1 MNTGNQNYDLS
12 LLQRIRKGNDLLAKE
27 ELVVKYLPMVK
38 HIVRNQMANY
48 LEFDDLAQEGLIG
61 LLRAIEEYDDQK
73 YDIKFSTFA
82 YICILRKVFN
92 AIKQYYSSKNKIL
105 NNALSLYASG
115 GPEESRALIDL
126 LGMEHSDPL
135 EIVEGQWV
143 GERLDAVL
151 HVHLSRVEYAVMS
164 MILSGMSSGEIQ
176 DELGLDAKIIDNAR
190 TRARLKLRRL
200 MEQYGSLLDPQLP
213 MKVRKRVD
221 LAMTLQAKQ
230 DV

>member
-1 MNTGNQNYDLS
+1 MKSGNQSYDLS

-38 HIVRNQMANY
+38 HIVRNQMSSC

-105 NNALSLYASG
+105 NNALSLYASN
-115 GPEESRALIDL
+115 GPEESRTLIDL
-126 LGMEHSDPL
+126 LGMDHSDPL
-135 EIVEGQWV
+135 EIIEGQWV

-151 HVHLSRVEYAVMS
+151 QVHLSRVEYAVMTL
-164 MILSGMSSGEIQ
+164 ILSGMSSGEIQ

-200 MEQYGSLLDPQLP
+200 MDQYGSLLDPHLP
-213 MKVRKRVD
+213 MKVRKRID
-221 LAMTLQAKQ
+221 LAMSLPAH
-230 DV
+230 